1 MAAGRLA
8 IVGGGLA
15 GLSAG
20 LELKRAGHE
29 VALFERT
36 RLLGGKATS
45 FHVDGVEV
53 DNGQH
58 VYLACCTEFVDFVEG
73 LDDSGSNGRSPLS
86 LQPRF
91 DVLMLSRGRPA
102 ARLRAAQIRAP
113 LHLAPALL
121 GYRNISLMDRL
132 RIARAVL
139 AARSQPRVDETFA
152 AWLVRHGQNRETREA
167 FWDPFLIPA
176 LNAPLENVSAD
187 DALFVIRT
195 AFLVDAAASRFGYSR
210 IPLARIAESAA
221 GKLDTVNL
229 RTPVVGLDL
238 DPDRANRLRGIRLED
253 GTVIPLDGVV
263 LAIPPA
269 RLKKILGDPAA
280 LGVHGLDNFQTAPI
294 VDVHLWYDVGT
305 VGFDFAALIGS
316 PIQWV
321 FEKGAGYLCCSMS
334 AADAYVS
341 WSKADLVTLCDREL
355 RDMVPPLAGA
365 SLLRGSAT
373 RDRDAT
379 FVPTPGLQRPG
390 PMTSNP
396 RIVICGAWTDTGWP
410 ATMES
415 AVRSG
420 RAAARALIVQLQ
432 SDEAEVTT

>member
-8 IVGGGLA
+8 VVGGGLA

-20 LELKRAGHE
+20 LELKKAGHE
-29 VALFERT
+29 VTLFERT

-45 FHVDGVEV
+45 FHVDGFEV

-73 LDDSGSNGRSPLS
+73 LDDSAWNGRSPLS

-91 DVLMLSRGRPA
+91 DVLMLSRGRRA
-102 ARLRAAQIRAP
+102 ARLRAVPLWAP

-121 GYRNISLMDRL
+121 GYRNISLVNRL
-132 RIARAVL
+132 RIGRAVL

-152 AWLVRHGQNRETREA
+152 AWLVRHGQNYETREA

-195 AFLVDAAASRFGYSR
+195 AFLVDAAAGRFGYSR

-221 GKLDTVNL
+221 RELDIVNL
-229 RTPVVGLDL
+229 RKPVVALEL
-238 DPDRANRLRGIRLED
+238 DPANRLRGIRLED
-253 GTVIPLDGVV
+253 GSIIPLDGVV

-280 LGVHGLDNFQTAPI
+280 LGVHGLDDFRTAPI
-294 VDVHLWYDVGT
+294 VDVHLWYDVGS

-316 PIQWV
+316 PVQWV

-341 WSKADLVTLCDREL
+341 WSNADLVELCDREL

-379 FVPTPGLQRPG
+379 FVPTPGLHRPG
-390 PMTSNP
+390 PLTSNP
-396 RIVICGAWTDTGWP
+396 RVVICGAWTDTGWP

-432 SDEAEVTT
+432 SNKAEVTT